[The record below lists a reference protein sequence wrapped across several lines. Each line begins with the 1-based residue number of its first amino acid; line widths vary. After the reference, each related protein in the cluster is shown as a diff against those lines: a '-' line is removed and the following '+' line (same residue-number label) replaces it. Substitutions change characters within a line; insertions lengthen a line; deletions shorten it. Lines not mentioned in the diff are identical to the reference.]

1 MDRLIIIGAGGH
13 GKVAADVADK
23 MGAYAEIAFL
33 DDGAIGE
40 CLGYPV
46 LGKVADA
53 EKYIATHSFFVAIG
67 SAAARRR
74 VMGILTD
81 SGADIATLIHPS
93 AVIGKGVTIGR
104 GSIVVAGAVINPC
117 AKIGEGC
124 IINTQSSVDHDCT
137 VGDYVH
143 VSVGAHLTGTVVV
156 GDDCFIGAGAVIKNN
171 TTICAGCTI
180 GAGAVVVKNIEEK
193 GTYVGV
199 PAKLMI

>member
-1 MDRLIIIGAGGH
+1 MDRLIIIGAGGQ
-13 GKVAADVADK
+13 GKVAADVAEK
-23 MGAYAEIAFL
+23 TGSYIEIAFL
-33 DDGAIGE
+33 DDGSLSE
-40 CLGYPV
+40 CLGHPV

-74 VMGILTD
+74 VTALLTD
-81 SGADIATLIHPS
+81 LGADIATLIHPS
-93 AVIGKGVTIGR
+93 AVIGRGVAIGR
-104 GSIVVAGAVINPC
+104 GSILVAGAVVNPC
-117 AKIGEGC
+117 AEIGESC

-143 VSVGAHLTGTVVV
+143 VSVGAHLTGTVTV
-156 GDDCFIGAGAVIKNN
+156 GDDCFIGAGAIVKNN
-171 TTICAGCTI
+171 TSISAGCTI

-199 PAKLMI
+199 PAKLMV